1 MTRYLFLC
9 LLVSYQS
16 LAQTFTSFDGTKIY
30 YETLG
35 QGRPVVLLHGFIVDS
50 NTWKRGKLPD
60 LLAANGFKVI
70 LIDLRGNG
78 LSDRPQQLAA
88 YQQDAEIKDVMALMQ
103 WLGYSQYDVV
113 GYSRGA
119 ILAARELV
127 IDSHVRSAVLGG
139 MGSDFTNPAWA
150 RRVMFAEAFGGKA
163 HLHPETAG
171 AIRYAKS
178 IGADTLVLGY
188 LQQVQPATSAKQLG
202 QIKKPVLVI
211 SGEQDTDNGPAAA
224 LAALIPQNTLVTVP
238 GNHNNTSQSQDF
250 AEAVLQFL
258 KNH

>member
-163 HLHPETAG
+163 HSATPNPLGLILWCWDICSRCSPLPQLSSWGKSRNPYWLLAVSKIPTTA
-171 AIRYAKS
+171 
-178 IGADTLVLGY
+178 
-188 LQQVQPATSAKQLG
+188 
-202 QIKKPVLVI
+202 
-211 SGEQDTDNGPAAA
+211 
-224 LAALIPQNTLVTVP
+224 PQRLWR
-238 GNHNNTSQSQDF
+238 HLF
-250 AEAVLQFL
+250 RRI
-258 KNH
+258 HW